1 MRTVNDYPIGI
12 FDSGV
17 GGLTVFQEIHKLL
30 PQESILY
37 FADNA
42 RLPYGNR
49 SSTEILQFVRE
60 ILNWMSY
67 SKVKMAVMACN
78 TSSALALE
86 AVRKEFNFPI
96 LGVVLPGARAAT
108 KYSHRVGVISTL
120 ATAKSDSYRQA
131 IQEINPNIKVWQ
143 VGCPELVPLI
153 ERDKIYDFHTQEILK
168 KYINPLLEKNI
179 DTLIYGCTH
188 YRHLEEI
195 IKNIIPYKIE
205 LIDPAYYVAQSVK
218 KELEIMSLHKRSPG
232 FNARFVV
239 TGSPK
244 NFSRL
249 SKKCL
254 GYYPLVDFI
263 SLNRNLQELM
273 ISNTI
278 NKNN

>member
-96 LGVVLPGARAAT
+96 LG
-108 KYSHRVGVISTL
+108 
-120 ATAKSDSYRQA
+120 
-131 IQEINPNIKVWQ
+131 
-143 VGCPELVPLI
+143 
-153 ERDKIYDFHTQEILK
+153 
-168 KYINPLLEKNI
+168 
-179 DTLIYGCTH
+179 
-188 YRHLEEI
+188 
-195 IKNIIPYKIE
+195 
-205 LIDPAYYVAQSVK
+205 
-218 KELEIMSLHKRSPG
+218 
-232 FNARFVV
+232 
-239 TGSPK
+239 
-244 NFSRL
+244 
-249 SKKCL
+249 
-254 GYYPLVDFI
+254 
-263 SLNRNLQELM
+263 
-273 ISNTI
+273 
-278 NKNN
+278 

>member
-1 MRTVNDYPIGI
+1 MRTVNNCPIGI

-60 ILNWMSY
+60 ILTWMSH
-67 SKVKMAVMACN
+67 SKVKIAIMACN

-86 AVRKEFNFPI
+86 AVRKEFSFPI
-96 LGVVLPGARAAT
+96 LGVVLPGARAAA
-108 KYSHRVGVISTL
+108 KYGRSVGVISTL

-131 IQEINPNIKVWQ
+131 IQEINPDIKVWQ
-143 VGCPELVPLI
+143 IGCPELVPLI
-153 ERDKIYDFHTQEILK
+153 ERDKIHDFHTQKTLK

-188 YRHLEEI
+188 YKHLEEI

-218 KELEIMSLHKRSPG
+218 KELEIMSLRGNNSY
-232 FNARFVV
+232 FSVRFVV

-244 NFSRL
+244 NFSHL
-249 SKKCL
+249 SKKWL

-263 SLNRNLQELM
+263 SLSRNLQELI
-273 ISNTI
+273 ISNKMDQ
-278 NKNN
+278 KN